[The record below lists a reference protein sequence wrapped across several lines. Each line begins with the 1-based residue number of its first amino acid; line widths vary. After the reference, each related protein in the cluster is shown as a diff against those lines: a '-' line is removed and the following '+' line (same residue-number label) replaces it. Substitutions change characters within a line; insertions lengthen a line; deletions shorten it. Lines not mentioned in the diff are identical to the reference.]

1 MNLTRISKQ
10 DMAGILIVEDEKII
24 AQDLKLTLNN
34 FGYEVPAIAS
44 SGEDAIKKTAEI
56 TPDLILM
63 DIMLDGELN
72 GIETAKQIL
81 GKHNIPLIYIS
92 AYADENTISEA
103 QKTKPYGYL
112 VKPFEEQE
120 LHSIIR
126 IALGKEKVN

>member
-1 MNLTRISKQ
+1 MRTCNQ

-24 AQDLKLTLNN
+24 AQDLKMTLNN
-34 FGYEVPAIAS
+34 FGYDVPAIAS
-44 SGEDAIKKTAEI
+44 SGEDAIIKTAEI
-56 TPDLILM
+56 IPDLILM
-63 DIMLDGELN
+63 DIMLAGELN

-81 GKHNIPLIYIS
+81 GKHSIPLIYIS
-92 AYADENTISEA
+92 AYADENTILAAKE
-103 QKTKPYGYL
+103 TKPFGYL